1 MTNNSSRPRAA
12 EPVKFVP
19 KGWGFEKWIVNC
31 DEYCGKILFLAKGKQ
46 CSWHFHKKKDEV
58 FYLQSGKIL
67 LYFGYDKNIDNAET
81 IILEKGDKFHV
92 PIGLNHR
99 MHALLDSEVFEFSTE
114 HFDEDSNRIIPG
126 D

>member
-1 MTNNSSRPRAA
+1 MTNNSLPRAA

-19 KGWGFEKWIVNC
+19 KGWGYEKWIVNC

-67 LYFGYDKNIDNAET
+67 LYYGHDKNIDNAET
-81 IILEKGDKFHV
+81 ITLNKGDKFHV

-99 MHALLDSEVFEFSTE
+99 MFALEDSELFEFSTE